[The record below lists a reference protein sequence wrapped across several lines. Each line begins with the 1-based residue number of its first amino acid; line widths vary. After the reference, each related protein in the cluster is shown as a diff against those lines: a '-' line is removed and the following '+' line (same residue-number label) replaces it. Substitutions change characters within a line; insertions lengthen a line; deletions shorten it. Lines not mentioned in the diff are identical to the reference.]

1 MTKIPAVVK
10 SAAEAYRR
18 SQDPKLVRSL
28 SDSATRRVARGDLRI
43 VEPPVREAAAGTR
56 RLCFVVGV
64 DPAADVAE
72 VVLVH
77 STPELAT
84 SVDGVVPS
92 CTTGAPYDAVVQTDL
107 RGVAW
112 TFQLGRLVG
121 RLDEGSLEALSSIAL
136 GNRATE
142 RAQGNEIWS
151 GSALTGAGDGRWTF
165 KTDEGSALRSLTRE
179 CTAALLDGGTDA
191 TVLVEEKLHS
201 GTTRHLPNSTVVT
214 ASGGLPEVGFID

>member
-1 MTKIPAVVK
+1 M
-10 SAAEAYRR
+10 
-18 SQDPKLVRSL
+18 
-28 SDSATRRVARGDLRI
+28 
-43 VEPPVREAAAGTR
+43 EPPVREAAAGTR
-56 RLCFVVGV
+56 RLCLVVGV
-64 DPAADVAE
+64 DPAEDFAE

-121 RLDEGSLEALSSIAL
+121 RLDEASLEALSSIAL
-136 GNRATE
+136 GNPATE
-142 RAQGNEIWS
+142 LAQGNEIWS

-165 KTDEGSALRSLTRE
+165 KIDEGSALRSLTRE
-179 CTAALLDGGTDA
+179 CTAAFLDCGTVGEFDPRLLHQG
-191 TVLVEEKLHS
+191 
-201 GTTRHLPNSTVVT
+201 
-214 ASGGLPEVGFID
+214 